1 MDPKSAIAMNREAWN
16 AAMPHHER
24 ARGDRLREGFRDPA
38 FTTLERGPCDVPL
51 RALLASLPLQGA
63 RIAQLQCNNGRELL
77 SLMLYGA
84 AEGVGFDLSDAA
96 IAQARELAA
105 ISGRRCTFVQTAV
118 EDIGHEHDGRFDF
131 IYISEGAL
139 LWIPDL
145 RRYFAAVARLL
156 VPGGRLVIYDQH
168 PLTFMFDCGDPATPL
183 APRRSYFDRGPVTYR
198 GGLDYYG
205 NTDYDGPTACEFHPT
220 LGEILTAMAEQGLV
234 LRQLQE
240 LPFDMVSGFEAFE
253 QAGKLPLSFLL
264 LAQRG

>member
-1 MDPKSAIAMNREAWN
+1 MDPKAAIATNREAWN
-16 AAMPHHER
+16 AATVHHQR
-24 ARGDRLREGFRDPA
+24 ARGEALREGFRDPT

-51 RALLASLPLQGA
+51 RALLASLPLLGA

-84 AEGVGFDLSDAA
+84 AEGIGFDLSDAA

-105 ISGRRCTFVQTAV
+105 ISGRNCTFVQTAI

-139 LWIPDL
+139 AWIPDL
-145 RRYFAAVARLL
+145 RRYFAVVARLL
-156 VPGGRLVIYDQH
+156 VPGGRVVIYDQH
-168 PLTFMFDCGDPATPL
+168 PVTFMFDGGDPAAPL
-183 APRRSYFDRGPVTYR
+183 APRRSYFDRGPFTYR

-205 NTDYDGPTACEFHPT
+205 NTVYDGPTACEFHPT
-220 LGEILTAMAEQGLV
+220 LGEILTAMAEQGLM

-240 LPFDMVSGFEAFE
+240 LPFDMVSGFRAFE
-253 QAGKLPLSFLL
+253 EAGKLPLSFLL
-264 LAQRG
+264 LAQRS